1 MQKKTF
7 KWGIIGPGKIAHKF
21 ATDLASISDAELYA
35 VASRSKEKAEEFAAA
50 HNIAHNYGSYEAM
63 LKNEELEVVYIA
75 TPHVFHYEHTLLC
88 LKYGKA
94 VLCEKPFAMNL
105 PQVQEM
111 IKVAKENKVFLM
123 EALWT
128 YFLPHY
134 KYVLDLVKR
143 QTFGKIIDFKADFGF
158 EAPYLPE
165 KRLYNKSLGGG
176 SLLDIGIYP
185 VFAALSLLGE
195 PYEIEANASLCDTGV
210 DETCDIKFIYK
221 NGAVAHLS
229 SAINK
234 VLPTTAVITLEKA
247 VITLINR
254 FHEPTEVF
262 IKTEEKEEK
271 KTFDVATIG
280 YSFEA
285 EHVQEMLKQNRTE
298 SDVMTFDM
306 SLLLMKTLDSI
317 RKNINLTYDQD

>member
-7 KWGIIGPGKIAHKF
+7 KWGIIGPGKIANKF
-21 ATDLASISDAELYA
+21 ATDLSTVPDAELYA

-50 HNIAHNYGSYEAM
+50 HNVAHSYGSYEAM

-105 PQVQEM
+105 QQVQEM

-134 KYVLDLVKR
+134 KFVLNLVEK

-185 VFAALSLLGE
+185 VFAALTLLGK
-195 PYEIEANASLCDTGV
+195 PDEIEATASLCETGV
-210 DETCDIKFIYK
+210 DETCDIKFTYK
-221 NGAVAHLS
+221 DGAIATLS

-234 VLPTTAVITLEKA
+234 TTPTTAVLILENAVVTL
-247 VITLINR
+247 VNR
-254 FHEPTEVF
+254 FHEPTEVY

-298 SDVMTFDM
+298 SDVMTFEM
-306 SLLLMKTLDSI
+306 SLLLIETLDKI
-317 RKNINLTYDQD
+317 RKKINLEYH